1 MAKMFYSLEETAQKL
16 GVSEDQVKQMAGSG
30 ELQQFRDRDKIMFKC
45 EEVDAMAPGEPLEL
59 LNLDFNTDDPLGTDN
74 TIPLVDNQPPPELP
88 RPATTDTDVIDLIT
102 TDTTMPGSAG
112 LSNLDDIDIPTQ
124 PASTPAGASGKQPS
138 SGDDDEE
145 LLLETVGSG
154 SGLLDLT
161 RETDDTSLG
170 IDMLD
175 DLYSPATGSGAVNT
189 QSSTSS
195 LDATTSVDTAGIMN
209 TADTTESLDSSDT
222 AITSSSIFEGPTEID
237 ISASGLENLQEMG
250 EPSAT
255 IPSESMGIPMAMEP
269 VVLDYTGNGLSIG
282 VLLVAAVCLF
292 LATATMLYAIAGVP
306 SSTTASLAQ
315 YPTAFAFGMLAA
327 TAVLGLGGMMF
338 GKSFKR

>member
-1 MAKMFYSLEETAQKL
+1 
-16 GVSEDQVKQMAGSG
+16 
-30 ELQQFRDRDKIMFKC
+30 
-45 EEVDAMAPGEPLEL
+45 
-59 LNLDFNTDDPLGTDN
+59 
-74 TIPLVDNQPPPELP
+74 LVDNQPPPELP

-102 TDTTMPGSAG
+102 TDTTMPGAAESANP
-112 LSNLDDIDIPTQ
+112 SNLDDMDIPIP
-124 PASTPAGASGKQPS
+124 PASTPADAPTKQQS

-145 LLLETVGSG
+145 ELLLEAVGSG

-170 IDMLD
+170 IDLLD
-175 DLYSPATGSGAVNT
+175 DLYSPATGSGAVNAH
-189 QSSTSS
+189 SSTTSA

-209 TADTTESLDSSDT
+209 TAGTMDSLDSSDT

-237 ISASGLENLQEMG
+237 ISASGLENLQEIG
-250 EPSAT
+250 EPSAS

-269 VVLDYTGNGLSIG
+269 VELDYAGNGLGIG
-282 VLLVAAVCLF
+282 VLLVASACLF
-292 LATATMLYAIAGVP
+292 LAMVTMLYAITGVP

-315 YPTAFAFGMLAA
+315 HPTTFAFGMLAA
-327 TAVLGLGGMMF
+327 TAVFGLAGMMF